1 MVSGLQCPI
10 ALWSGLRSEND
21 PQPSTDTTLVQR
33 GWEEKPERAT
43 LMWRSANTFTS
54 GTAKSP
60 ADLSGKPHTI
70 SRSLFDSRSRTEM
83 IQSSRSLLAEFSACR
98 RRLSCLFC
106 IYNYYIFHFVLF
118 IRSRLY
124 LHRQLGLRAAYC
136 LTLWGS
142 SLPLLFHVVV
152 HFAQME
158 ISSSL
163 NLLQPLL
170 HCTLSLDKFNK

>member
-1 MVSGLQCPI
+1 MSGLQCPI

-70 SRSLFDSRSRTEM
+70 SLFDSRSTKEIIQPFRSRLTE
-83 IQSSRSLLAEFSACR
+83 FPACMR
-98 RRLSCLFC
+98 NVFYLFC
-106 IYNYYIFHFVLF
+106 IYNYYIFHLVLF
-118 IRSRLY
+118 ISSTLS
-124 LHRQLGLRAAYC
+124 LHGQLGL
-136 LTLWGS
+136 
-142 SLPLLFHVVV
+142 
-152 HFAQME
+152 
-158 ISSSL
+158 
-163 NLLQPLL
+163 
-170 HCTLSLDKFNK
+170 